1 MEKNLDKEVVHDT
14 RGRKIIS
21 VAKAKR
27 ELISAYIIS
36 LIITSMI
43 RMLVGYFISPDIN
56 VDKVSMDNFIG
67 PAVFY
72 GILDLIMF
80 MATWWVTYKFFMN
93 KFTIRGVE
101 KIAYK
106 STMVMINIVVCIY
119 ISVSMVTDV
128 RDTIVEMENKYEQL
142 MSLYNMYSSYSD
154 LYTDEVIDAK
164 ELVDSSL
171 EEFKDTLYMIMF
183 VKMAL
188 AICGNFIGWSM
199 VKRDVENMGLSE
211 EEYRMC
217 LNIEENDRSYTTNV
231 VPVNKVE
238 KEYEPEMNDFT
249 TLDNLR

>member
-1 MEKNLDKEVVHDT
+1 
-14 RGRKIIS
+14 
-21 VAKAKR
+21 
-27 ELISAYIIS
+27 
-36 LIITSMI
+36 
-43 RMLVGYFISPDIN
+43 
-56 VDKVSMDNFIG
+56 
-67 PAVFY
+67 
-72 GILDLIMF
+72 
-80 MATWWVTYKFFMN
+80 
-93 KFTIRGVE
+93 
-101 KIAYK
+101 
-106 STMVMINIVVCIY
+106 MVMFYIVVCIY
-119 ISVSMVTDV
+119 LSVSMVTDV

-249 TLDNLR
+249 TLDNFR

>member
-119 ISVSMVTDV
+119 ISVYIITDV
-128 RDTIVEMENKYEQL
+128 RDTIVETEN
-142 MSLYNMYSSYSD
+142 
-154 LYTDEVIDAK
+154 
-164 ELVDSSL
+164 
-171 EEFKDTLYMIMF
+171 
-183 VKMAL
+183 
-188 AICGNFIGWSM
+188 
-199 VKRDVENMGLSE
+199 
-211 EEYRMC
+211 
-217 LNIEENDRSYTTNV
+217 
-231 VPVNKVE
+231 
-238 KEYEPEMNDFT
+238 EYE
-249 TLDNLR
+249 

>member
-1 MEKNLDKEVVHDT
+1 MEKNLEQESVHDT
-14 RGRKIIS
+14 RGRRIIS

-27 ELISAYIIS
+27 ELISSYIIS

-43 RMLVGYFISPDIN
+43 RMVVGYIVEPSMEIN
-56 VDKVSMDNFIG
+56 VESFESYIG

-72 GILDLIMF
+72 GLLDLIMF

-93 KFTIRGVE
+93 KYTIRGVE

-128 RDTIVEMENKYEQL
+128 RDSIVETENEYEQL
-142 MSLYNMYSSYSD
+142 MSVYNMYSEF
-154 LYTDEVIDAK
+154 LTDEVISTK
-164 ELVDSSL
+164 NMVDSVL
-171 EEFKDTLYMIMF
+171 EEFKDTLYMIMLI
-183 VKMAL
+183 KITL

-217 LNIEENDRSYTTNV
+217 LNIEENDRPYTTNV
-231 VPVNKVE
+231 NPVNMVE